1 MIKLQV
7 KQIVILPILVG
18 LMISMGINGY
28 LMVQGQDAYVNL
40 FMNFY
45 SNRPVSEIPDY
56 ATPILVCAGALQ
68 LAALLLLL
76 AALVRREFL
85 SEAKNTCLK
94 WSLLLEASAIAGYG
108 FLLRMV
114 SNHAGAANLF
124 FFLGLVY
131 LVLWVVE
138 KRANNQ
144 THNTVFEKVKLLP
157 IILTMCYT
165 MGQPGWNKLFNTSEV
180 MGNYV
185 RMFQESFLA
194 SLPGGIPPFIYLL
207 GVCEVAVPLLMLM
220 ALVRREF
227 LPLQNR
233 TFLSWAMLVS
243 MTTFIMLAFGLSVL
257 VNYPGATNL
266 IFYAIISLGLWLYM
280 NPLEEK

>member
-1 MIKLQV
+1 
-7 KQIVILPILVG
+7 
-18 LMISMGINGY
+18 
-28 LMVQGQDAYVNL
+28 
-40 FMNFY
+40 
-45 SNRPVSEIPDY
+45 
-56 ATPILVCAGALQ
+56 
-68 LAALLLLL
+68 
-76 AALVRREFL
+76 
-85 SEAKNTCLK
+85 
-94 WSLLLEASAIAGYG
+94 
-108 FLLRMV
+108 
-114 SNHAGAANLF
+114 
-124 FFLGLVY
+124 
-131 LVLWVVE
+131 
-138 KRANNQ
+138 
-144 THNTVFEKVKLLP
+144 
-157 IILTMCYT
+157 